1 MNSKTFCIIP
11 WAHTRI
17 NPDGGLVPCC
27 KISADFPIKN
37 IDDIEDFSKDW
48 WNNAPMQQ
56 LRSDLAQGIQTKH
69 CNRCWKDE
77 SAGKSS
83 LRQEYNKRLAK
94 HTKLRNISESSTY
107 IAEDLP
113 IALDLNLSNICN
125 YKCLMCGPM
134 YSSKIQTERKQNQVK
149 FKSLDFLLP
158 LVNYDF
164 DWPNKDKFQTFFKNV
179 MPNLREIE
187 LKGGEPLLIKDA
199 ILAIK
204 SVENKKVSTVAM
216 TTNGSVKFN
225 DDFVEQLKQFQKIW
239 LCVSVDGILEHGEY
253 VRYGSH
259 WPTVHNTI
267 VKLSKLDNCI
277 FRLSTVLQFYSSLT
291 FPRIVDYAIINDLDV
306 EILFCYTP
314 NFLSINSMLPGHHA
328 KFLQFINEKTQQHPG
343 IQWLETVQGYLRGYK
358 FDPVSHEQCRQY
370 TNAMD
375 DIRNNRLDTVQELFT
390 DA

>member
-1 MNSKTFCIIP
+1 MP

-27 KISADFPIKN
+27 KISADFPTKN
-37 IDDIEDFSKDW
+37 IDTVEDFSKDW
-48 WNNAPMQQ
+48 WNNEPMQQ
-56 LRSDLAQGIQTKH
+56 LRSDLAQGVKTKY
-69 CNRCWKDE
+69 CNHCWKDE

-94 HTKLRNISESSTY
+94 YTKLKNISKSSNY

-164 DWPNKDKFQTFFKNV
+164 DWPNKDKFQTFFKTV
-179 MPNLREIE
+179 MPNIRELE
-187 LKGGEPLLIKDA
+187 LKGGEPLLIKDV
-199 ILAIK
+199 ILAIQ
-204 SVENKKVSTVAM
+204 SVDNKKLSTVAL
-216 TTNGSVKFN
+216 TTNGSVEFN
-225 DDFVEQLKQFQKIW
+225 NDFVDQLKQFQKIW

-267 VKLSKLDNCI
+267 SKLRKLNNCT

-291 FPRIVDYAIINDLDV
+291 FPRIVDYAIDSDLDV
-306 EILFCYTP
+306 EVLFCYTP
-314 NFLSINSMLPGHHA
+314 NFLSIHSMLPKHHA
-328 KFLQFINEKTQQHPG
+328 QFLQFINGKIQQHPH
-343 IQWLETVQGYLRGYK
+343 IQWLKTVQGYLKMYK
-358 FDPVSHEQCRQY
+358 FDPVLHEQCREY

-375 DIRNNRLDTVQELFT
+375 DIRHNRLDAVQELFRH
-390 DA
+390 A